1 MSKTTMSKNEIEQ
14 KIRDLKTKL
23 SCQESDIGDWK
34 IAKCIEYS
42 TLGMESPYDLQE
54 LHKQR
59 QVIRDEIGALEEE
72 LAKCEDEDALLLL
85 YLPFSSSSLIVVFN
99 GECHLCLILTFCKE
113 IRERHHISI
122 LINECH
128 LTDECTNKLIFLK
141 LDGVLIGCI

>member
-72 LAKCEDEDALLLL
+72 LAKCEDEDEANTGNISRKVLSKVLRS
-85 YLPFSSSSLIVVFN
+85 FDKNF
-99 GECHLCLILTFCKE
+99 
-113 IRERHHISI
+113 ER
-122 LINECH
+122 LQ
-128 LTDECTNKLIFLK
+128 L
-141 LDGVLIGCI
+141 

>member
-72 LAKCEDEDALLLL
+72 LAKCEDEDHQNSGQNSEAAF
-85 YLPFSSSSLIVVFN
+85 PMEQVVR
-99 GECHLCLILTFCKE
+99 E
-113 IRERHHISI
+113 ITRQQNTLQKRAIM
-122 LINECH
+122 
-128 LTDECTNKLIFLK
+128 
-141 LDGVLIGCI
+141 